1 LGACVICRRPQKREV
16 VVAKIS
22 NIRIGRSPI
31 FGIYET
37 LQTEQTH
44 RQNTCDNN
52 MISKTEVIA
61 NTHNLEN
68 RLGADDVQ
76 ANELV
81 VEVADA
87 TDGDVA

>member
-1 LGACVICRRPQKREV
+1 
-16 VVAKIS
+16 
-22 NIRIGRSPI
+22 
-31 FGIYET
+31 
-37 LQTEQTH
+37 
-44 RQNTCDNN
+44 